1 LENYFINA
9 GGGVS
14 LNDLYLSDDGKIMGL
29 PPELDEFINSIE
41 PRYRLSSLED
51 LRDLAS
57 MKYDALKSA
66 GISKHASFG
75 PSFNTPEVQAAF
87 DTGNKEEYIRL
98 ATENL
103 IKDAGGSADLKTVLT
118 QILEKGADNIPNVGT
133 SNITIG
139 NGGFLFV

>member
-41 PRYRLSSLED
+41 PRYRLASLED
-51 LRDLAS
+51 MREAAG
-57 MKYDALKSA
+57 MKYDSLKST

-75 PSFNTPEVQAAF
+75 AAFNTPEVQDAF
-87 DTGNKEEYIRL
+87 DAGNKEEYIRL

-103 IKDAGGSADLKTVLT
+103 IEDAGGFADLKTVLT
-118 QILEKGADNIPNVGT
+118 QILKTGVDNIPDIGT
-133 SNITIG
+133 SNITMGDGI
-139 NGGFLFV
+139 FLFV